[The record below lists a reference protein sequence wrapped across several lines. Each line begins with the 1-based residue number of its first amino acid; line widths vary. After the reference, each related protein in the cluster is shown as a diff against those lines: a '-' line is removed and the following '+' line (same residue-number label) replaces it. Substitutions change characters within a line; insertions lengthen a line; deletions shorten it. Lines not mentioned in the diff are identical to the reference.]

1 MTGALITKF
10 DYFIAGFVG
19 FFAGVFLIP
28 TVVQFGIR
36 AYAILFLLPLTVSAL
51 IVFGVF
57 IAGFLARWL
66 PFFTQLGKFAAVGIL
81 NTSIDFGVLNLLSM
95 AFGIASG
102 FIVGGI
108 NMPGFVLAIFNSYF
122 LNKLWVFHGGN
133 REHLLYDFPKF
144 LAITLAGLGINSGIV
159 IFGTT
164 FVTPLFETSSSVWLN
179 VIKVFA
185 TLFSLIWNFLGF
197 KFFVFM
203 K

>member
-1 MTGALITKF
+1 MITRI
-10 DYFIAGFVG
+10 DYYIAGFTG

-28 TVVQFGIR
+28 TFVQLGIR
-36 AYAILFLLPLTVSAL
+36 AYPILFLLPLILPAL
-51 IVFGVF
+51 IIFGVF
-57 IAGFLARWL
+57 VSGLLARWM
-66 PFFTQLGKFAAVGIL
+66 PFFAQLGKFAAVGIL

-95 AFGIASG
+95 AFGIVSG

-108 NMPGFVLAIFNSYF
+108 NMPGFVLAILNSYF

-144 LAITLAGLGINSGIV
+144 LTITLVGLAINSGIV

-164 FVTPLFETSSSVWLN
+164 FIAPLFETSSSIWLN

-185 TLFSLIWNFLGF
+185 TFFSLVWNFLGF
-197 KFFVFM
+197 KFFVFV